1 MENEDVKLKVSIESI
16 EEVQAKSEKLRRT
29 LREAHSLV
37 DELASLKIGEC
48 VETDKSEVVNVG
60 LYQDYNLTLKSK
72 YGAKEIDESKV
83 KKVILIYSEEG
94 KMTKQTINNQA
105 LEKQILH
112 FKERY
117 GSKCLDFLTPNLKT
131 EIIRVI
137 NNGIPVVISGIQ
149 GPTGKSTLKKFI
161 RSIGGKA
168 YEECECKI
176 ITLDE
181 LLV

>member
-16 EEVQAKSEKLRRT
+16 EEVQANSEKLRRT

-94 KMTKQTINNQA
+94 KMTKRTINNQA
-105 LEKQILH
+105 LEKQIQL
-112 FKERY
+112 FKEKY

-137 NNGIPVVISGIQ
+137 KNGKPVIISNDYGR
-149 GPTGKSTLKKFI
+149 TGKTTLKLFI
-161 RSIGGKA
+161 RSLGGIA
-168 YEECECKI
+168 YEEWECKK
-176 ITLDE
+176 ITLKNP
-181 LLV
+181 L